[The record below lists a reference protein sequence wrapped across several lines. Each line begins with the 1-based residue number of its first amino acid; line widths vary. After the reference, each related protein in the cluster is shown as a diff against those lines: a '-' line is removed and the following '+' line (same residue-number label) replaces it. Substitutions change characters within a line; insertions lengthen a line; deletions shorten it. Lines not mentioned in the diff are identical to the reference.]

1 MIKRKTHSYQEHQ
14 NGLPETSKYQNC
26 RDSILVHTHLAKL
39 TIIAMN
45 LKDQLFLNIFHLL
58 AQQSRL
64 QVYARLFQ
72 VFHPTQ

>member
-1 MIKRKTHSYQEHQ
+1 M
-14 NGLPETSKYQNC
+14 
-26 RDSILVHTHLAKL
+26 HTHLAKL
-39 TIIAMN
+39 TIVAMN